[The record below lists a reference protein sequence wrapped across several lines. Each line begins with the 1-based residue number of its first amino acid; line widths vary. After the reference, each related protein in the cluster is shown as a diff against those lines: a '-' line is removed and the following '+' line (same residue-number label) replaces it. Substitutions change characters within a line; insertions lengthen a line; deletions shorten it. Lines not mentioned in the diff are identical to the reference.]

1 MAKDAIILLDLYKA
15 EVGMDEREYTFV
27 KGLLNT
33 AFQEGVLH
41 QLQKDINRLKPI
53 NNEQDNN
60 IQHLC

>member
-1 MAKDAIILLDLYKA
+1 MAKDSINLLDLYKA
-15 EVGMDEREYTFV
+15 EVGMDERDYTFV

-41 QLQKDINRLKPI
+41 QMEKNINLLKSI